1 MHGAQASLAQL
12 VFDAEGEVG
21 SVDADHHI
29 RPGLDERADQA
40 LAPSQQ
46 LRQPAQHFD
55 QAHYR
60 QALHGEIAGQ
70 PFGLHARPTD
80 ADELDIRVPR
90 PQRLHQSGPRMSPEA
105 SPATR
110 ATRNPSAM
118 AQRVMPR
125 VAL

>member
-55 QAHYR
+55 QAHHR
-60 QALHGEIAGQ
+60 QALHGK
-70 PFGLHARPTD
+70 
-80 ADELDIRVPR
+80 
-90 PQRLHQSGPRMSPEA
+90 
-105 SPATR
+105 
-110 ATRNPSAM
+110 
-118 AQRVMPR
+118 
-125 VAL
+125 

>member
-21 SVDADHHI
+21 SIDADHHI
-29 RPGLDERADQA
+29 RPGLDERADQP

-55 QAHYR
+55 QAHHR

-90 PQRLHQSGPRMSPEA
+90 PQRLHQSGPED
-105 SPATR
+105 
-110 ATRNPSAM
+110 
-118 AQRVMPR
+118 
-125 VAL
+125 VAGGLAGDQGYA